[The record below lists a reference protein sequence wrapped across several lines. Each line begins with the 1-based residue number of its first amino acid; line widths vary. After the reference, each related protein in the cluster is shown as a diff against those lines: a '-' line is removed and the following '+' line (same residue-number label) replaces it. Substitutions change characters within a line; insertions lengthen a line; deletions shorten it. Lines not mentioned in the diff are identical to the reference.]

1 MTEDSEDEKASE
13 ASEDGDEED
22 EDGNDDVS
30 ESLEV
35 WNENTSLLSWS
46 VGQELGFAGGGKH
59 NVGGTTC
66 VFSCGCNFGHVTL
79 IEEDKE
85 DWPNIAAGVGVEIR
99 GLGEKPSP
107 DLQVLE
113 SRARGISIEIKMKDT
128 KNTWV
133 RQNTCQT

>member
-85 DWPNIAAGVGVEIR
+85 DWPNIAAGVGVR
-99 GLGEKPSP
+99 GLGWPLILKFI
-107 DLQVLE
+107 LWKAF
-113 SRARGISIEIKMKDT
+113 SRFLKAEGFQLKDWWKT
-128 KNTWV
+128 HQKFLWNG
-133 RQNTCQT
+133 

>member
-85 DWPNIAAGVGVEIR
+85 DWPNIAAGVGVET
-99 GLGEKPSP
+99 GFGWTFFSEKPSP
-107 DLQVLE
+107 GSWKQ
-113 SRARGISIEIKMKDT
+113 SRGISIERLWWKT
-128 KNTWV
+128 H
-133 RQNTCQT
+133 